1 MARFPLSDTV
11 FADVIKP
18 GLRAT
23 AVPDYSV
30 TEVRG
35 RAEVLTRAPL
45 LADLAES
52 CGQLGFVDQLAFRLS
67 DPYFGSKLPSL
78 FLFSSPAATAR
89 THAPLAAVLL
99 HEYRV
104 LGLRT
109 GIYVPADLAGDWT
122 VLAPAGLQA
131 EIVQQTALHLRRRG
145 APVALLTVNG
155 SLAPLTRASRPGDF
169 SNSRNPES
177 TKPGNSTE
185 PGSPGNPSESFAPPV
200 ATAERPLLRTLSL
213 RATLD
218 ATLSTMGAHTRRN
231 LRLARRQAEGRLG
244 ARFEPRAEL
253 SEDEFLALNHD
264 GFYPV
269 PDHVARWRYR
279 SAHGNTG
286 GFMAGVRAAGG
297 DWLALLGGRRFLAGK
312 GSCTAVD
319 WQWNRMSFSRFS
331 PGSLMRILLIEQEQA
346 RGTTQL
352 RFEGGTPHSMRS
364 AFDHECV
371 SDLLYA
377 SPRLP
382 RSCLRLLG
390 RVLPKGNLL
399 GDLLTSPHL
408 VWRQT
413 AP

>member
-1 MARFPLSDTV
+1 MARLPLSDTV
-11 FADVIKP
+11 LADVIKP
-18 GLRAT
+18 GPRAL
-23 AVPDYSV
+23 AVPAYSIA
-30 TEVRG
+30 EVRG
-35 RAEVLTRAPL
+35 RAEALTHAPL
-45 LADLAES
+45 LAGLAES

-78 FLFSSPAATAR
+78 FLFSSPAATAGS
-89 THAPLAAVLL
+89 HAPLAAVLL

-122 VLAPAGLQA
+122 VLAPAGLRA

-145 APVALLTVNG
+145 APVALLSVTG
-155 SLAPLTRASRPGDF
+155 SLAQLPPSG
-169 SNSRNPES
+169 NSRES
-177 TKPGNSTE
+177 NNSSKSRE
-185 PGSPGNPSESFAPPV
+185 LNQPSRFNQSGESSAPPV

-213 RATLD
+213 RGTLD

-231 LRLARRQAEGRLG
+231 LRLARRQAVARLG
-244 ARFEPRAEL
+244 ARFEPRADL
-253 SEDEFLALNHD
+253 SEAEFLALNHG

-269 PDHVARWRYR
+269 PDRVARWRYR
-279 SAHGNTG
+279 SAHENTG
-286 GFMAGVRAAGG
+286 GFIAGVRAADG
-297 DWLALLGGRRFLAGK
+297 DWLALLGGRRYLAGQ
-312 GSCTAVD
+312 GPCTAVD
-319 WQWNRMSFSRFS
+319 WQWNRTSSSRFS
-331 PGSLMRILLIEQEQA
+331 PGSLMRILLIEQELV

-364 AFDHECV
+364 AFDRECV
-371 SDLLYA
+371 SDLLFA

-408 VWRQT
+408 VWR
-413 AP
+413 